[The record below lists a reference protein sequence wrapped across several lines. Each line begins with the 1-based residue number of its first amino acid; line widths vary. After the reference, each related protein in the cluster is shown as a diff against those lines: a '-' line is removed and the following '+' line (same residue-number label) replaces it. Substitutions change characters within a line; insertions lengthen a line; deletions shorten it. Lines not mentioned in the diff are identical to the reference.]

1 MKQEPVRVLPIT
13 ILFLIMTA
21 TAGTAVAQEYKG
33 EVYGNFGY
41 GAVWADDGSL
51 GNGAVVGGGI
61 GYRFSRR
68 WGVAV
73 DFSRHAHH
81 RDFSWDG
88 IVNKWDGHSL
98 ILNGSLVC
106 HFRPESRTQ
115 PYLRF
120 GLSYAY
126 QEQNEFYRETPSAF
140 LRQLGDSEVREE
152 TFHATNNYLGLD
164 LGAGVKIFV
173 AERISIKPEFRY
185 AALSV
190 RGGGGYPDVLSAP
203 WFNVGIGYHW

>member
-1 MKQEPVRVLPIT
+1 MKLINLCGPI
-13 ILFLIMTA
+13 LLVTA

-41 GAVWADDGSL
+41 GSVSDDDYSL

-73 DFSRHAHH
+73 DFSRNAHH
-81 RDFSWDG
+81 RDFSRDG

-98 ILNGSLVC
+98 ILNGSLLC

-120 GLSYAY
+120 GLSYAN
-126 QEQNEFYRETPSAF
+126 QEHNELYRETLSVTLDP
-140 LRQLGDSEVREE
+140 LGGSETREE
-152 TFHATNNYLGLD
+152 TIHSTNNYLGLD

-173 AERISIKPEFRY
+173 SERISIKPELRY
-185 AALSV
+185 VALSV
-190 RGGGGYPDVLSAP
+190 RGGDGHPDVLWAP
-203 WFNVGIGYHW
+203 WFCIGIGYHF